1 MGDSVVVVVSS
12 SVAVEKRR
20 EDEVLME
27 KRAGLIAAI
36 AEPERE
42 CPLMLLLL
50 PPLPNKVEWLEIA
63 AIRRALLAL
72 LVMLPSDLLD
82 TDDTDVDDGD
92 AGRKASADVLHHDV
106 DVDRMVAIMMTMLPP
121 IFMTADETEGKEGR
135 VQIRYG
141 YL

>member
-1 MGDSVVVVVSS
+1 
-12 SVAVEKRR
+12 
-20 EDEVLME
+20 
-27 KRAGLIAAI
+27 
-36 AEPERE
+36 
-42 CPLMLLLL
+42 
-50 PPLPNKVEWLEIA
+50 
-63 AIRRALLAL
+63 
-72 LVMLPSDLLD
+72 MLPSDLLD

>member
-1 MGDSVVVVVSS
+1 MGDSVVVAVSS

-50 PPLPNKVEWLEIA
+50 PLPNKVEWLEIA

-92 AGRKASADVLHHDV
+92 AGRKASADLHHDV